1 MGTLR
6 WEGRK
11 LLRHRYGWLVITVS
25 LLLQLVL
32 LAATDR
38 PTDQAAYRARA
49 DYRAYLSQ
57 VEGACTPEHGAWL
70 EAEAQAITQAEQ
82 EMDQL
87 YQDYYAGA
95 LTAQE
100 LETRLE
106 PLEEETGR
114 AEGFDA
120 LYSQYAYVTQDPERR
135 YFLDVNG
142 WAGLLGEDGV
152 DVVLILTLILLVT
165 PMLCGE
171 YVCSMDTLALTTRG
185 GHRSLFHSKL
195 WLALLV
201 AVGLSVAGL
210 ALRLGFYALR
220 YSLPHWDYPLQSV
233 QLFGSSDKALS
244 LGQAFALLCASRVL
258 GAVYLAALILGLSA
272 LTRQYA
278 LTVFLSA
285 ASVVLPWAG
294 LDMQGYYRCPLPLP
308 FLMGTGFLLGDDAG
322 QDPLTGETVYHFRGL
337 SWGQMGV
344 LVGVS
349 VAVGLVCVAL
359 VYARSCSAYSR
370 GRRRRGAAVAGV
382 LGVVCLLSGCAAPA
396 PRDQGEICYNSDS
409 AGVYYY
415 GDYRIQAG
423 LADTAIQVENLST
436 GDTFSLNHSALPGL
450 DTGMLLS
457 YQYGVGDQLYY
468 LWEVVGE
475 KNITATLF
483 CVDLN
488 TFHER
493 VVHEWAQVY
502 QVFGVKT
509 ELGSVGTVDSGGRFF
524 VHDGGLYLLEDQIQR
539 IDLATGAVST
549 LEIYG
554 QRNVAFDGTY
564 LYYTNQRKLL
574 CRYNLDTGENVVW
587 SDCAVYDFCLAGE
600 RIYYVNLRQE
610 NQLWSID
617 RQGGDPRLEEETR
630 GLMSVEW
637 DGRTLTVLDGKGE
650 TREIEM

>member
-1 MGTLR
+1 MGALR

-11 LLRHRYGWLVITVS
+11 LLCHRYGWLILTIS
-25 LLLQLVL
+25 LLLQLL
-32 LAATDR
+32 LLVATDQ
-38 PTDQAAYRARA
+38 PTHRGADQFRT
-49 DYRAYLSQ
+49 DYRSYLSQ
-57 VEGACTPEHGAWL
+57 VEGVCTPERGAWL
-70 EAEAQAITQAEQ
+70 EAEAQAITQAEL
-82 EMDQL
+82 EVDQL
-87 YQDYYAGA
+87 YQDYYAGG

-100 LETRLE
+100 LETQLE
-106 PLEEETGR
+106 PLEEKTNR
-114 AEGFDA
+114 SEGFDA
-120 LYSQYAYVTQDPERR
+120 LYSQYAYIAQDPERR

-185 GHRSLFHSKL
+185 GHRSLFDSKL

-220 YSLPHWDYPLQSV
+220 YGLSHWDYPLQSV

-244 LGQAFALLCASRVL
+244 LGQAFALLSASRVL

-285 ASVVLPWAG
+285 ALVVLPWAG

-308 FLMGTGFLLGDDAG
+308 FLMGTGFLLGDETG
-322 QDPLTGETVYHFRGL
+322 QDPMTGETVYNFRAL
-337 SWGQMGV
+337 SWGQIGV

-349 VAVGLVCVAL
+349 VAVGLVCIAL
-359 VYARSCSAYSR
+359 VYARSCSAYTR
-370 GRRRRGAAVAGV
+370 PRRRRAAVVGLLGV
-382 LGVVCLLSGCAAPA
+382 LCLLGGCAAPTA
-396 PRDQGEICYNSDS
+396 QEQGEICYNSHS
-409 AGVYYY
+409 ADVYYY

-423 LADTAIQVENLST
+423 LADTAIQVEHQTT

-468 LWEVVGE
+468 LWEVVDDAGA
-475 KNITATLF
+475 TVTLF

-493 VVHEWAQVY
+493 VVYECAQAY
-502 QVFGVKT
+502 QVFGVKVN
-509 ELGSVGTVDSGGRFF
+509 LGSVDAVESGGRFF
-524 VHDGGLYLLEDQIQR
+524 VHDGGLYLLGNQIQR
-539 IDLATGAVST
+539 IDLTTGAVST
-549 LEIYG
+549 LNVNG
-554 QRNVAFDGTY
+554 QQNVAFDGTY
-564 LYYTNQRKLL
+564 LYYTNQRELL
-574 CRYNLDTGENVVW
+574 CRYNLDTGEDEVW
-587 SDCAVYDFCLAGE
+587 SDYAVYDFCLAGE
-600 RIYYVNLRQE
+600 RIYYVNLRE
-610 NQLWSID
+610 EHQLWSID
-617 RQGGDPRLEEETR
+617 KQGGDPRPEEGSN
-630 GLMSVEW
+630 GLMAVEW
-637 DGRTLTVLDGKGE
+637 DGRTLTVLDGTGE